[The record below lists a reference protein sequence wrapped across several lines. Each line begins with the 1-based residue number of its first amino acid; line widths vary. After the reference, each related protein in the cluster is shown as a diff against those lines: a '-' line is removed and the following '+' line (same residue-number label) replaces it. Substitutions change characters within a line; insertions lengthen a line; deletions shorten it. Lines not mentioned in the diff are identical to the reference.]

1 MKYTLL
7 YMYKKRLLKT
17 IGCMLALLLF
27 ATVETRAQ
35 VTVDATIDSLQLL
48 IGEQAKIK
56 LQVSMNAGQK
66 LQLPLLRDTLVR
78 GVEVLDVAK
87 PDTQSLNDDKRW
99 LISQEYTV
107 TSFDS
112 ALYYLPPFEV
122 QVDGKLY
129 LSKAL
134 ALKVYSIPVDTLHP
148 DQFFGPK
155 DIRKVPI
162 TWDDVAP
169 MVWWGIFLLVMGAL
183 AVFLVIRY
191 RDNKPII
198 KIIKVAPKLPPH
210 QVAMKKIEEI
220 KADKQVQREDPKL
233 YYTELTD
240 AIRTYIK
247 DRFGFNAMEMTSSEI
262 IDHLLRVKDPQSIND
277 LKLLFET
284 ADLVKFAKHAPLMN
298 ENDMNLVNA
307 VDFINQTKVEEDPNV
322 KKEPTEIRVEEKRS
336 KRGRIVLAVC
346 IAVASI
352 GAVTGL
358 YFVIRR
364 IIDLFF

>member
-1 MKYTLL
+1 ML
-7 YMYKKRLLKT
+7 
-17 IGCMLALLLF
+17 GCVLALF
-27 ATVETRAQ
+27 FFSFTEVNAQ
-35 VTVDATIDSLQLL
+35 LTVDANNHSFQLL

-56 LQVSMNAGQK
+56 LQVSMDANQK

-87 PDTQSLNDDKRW
+87 PDTQLLNENKRW

-122 QVDGKLY
+122 KVNGTPY
-129 LSKAL
+129 FSKAL

-155 DIRKVPI
+155 AIREVPI

-169 MVWWGIFLLVMGAL
+169 LVYSGILMLILGAL

-198 KIIKVAPKLPPH
+198 KIIKIEPKLPPH

-220 KADKQVQREDPKL
+220 KADKQVQRDDPKL
-233 YYTELTD
+233 YYTELTE

-247 DRFGFNAMEMTSSEI
+247 ERFGFNAMEMTSTEI
-262 IDHLLRVKDPQSIND
+262 IDRLLEDKDQRSIDD

-298 ENDMNLVNA
+298 
-307 VDFINQTKVEEDPNV
+307 
-322 KKEPTEIRVEEKRS
+322 
-336 KRGRIVLAVC
+336 
-346 IAVASI
+346 
-352 GAVTGL
+352 
-358 YFVIRR
+358 
-364 IIDLFF
+364 

>member
-1 MKYTLL
+1 MKHTLL
-7 YMYKKRLLKT
+7 Y
-17 IGCMLALLLF
+17 IALLILLVIPR
-27 ATVETRAQ
+27 ANAQ
-35 VTVDATIDSLQLL
+35 VTVDASIDSLQLL

-56 LQVSMNAGQK
+56 LQVSMNANQK
-66 LQLPLLRDTLVR
+66 LQLPLLRDTLVT

-87 PDTQSLNDDKRW
+87 PDTQLLNDNKRW
-99 LISQEYTV
+99 LISQEYTI

-122 QVDGKLY
+122 RVDNQAY
-129 LSKAL
+129 RSKAL

-155 DIRKVPI
+155 DIREVPI
-162 TWDDVAP
+162 TWEDVAP
-169 MVWWGIFLLVMGAL
+169 LVYSAIIMLILGAL
-183 AVFLVIRY
+183 AVFFIIRF

-198 KIIKVAPKLPPH
+198 KIIKIEPKLPPH

-233 YYTELTD
+233 YYTELTE

-262 IDHLLRVKDPQSIND
+262 IDRLLEEKDPQSIND

-284 ADLVKFAKHAPLMN
+284 ADLVKFAKHAPMMN

-307 VDFINQTKVEEDPNV
+307 VDFINETKIEEEPGT
-322 KKEPTEIRVEEKRS
+322 KKEPTEIKVEEKRS
-336 KRGRIVLAVC
+336 KQGRIALMCSIGVTGIAAAVC
-346 IAVASI
+346 LYIAV
-352 GAVTGL
+352 
-358 YFVIRR
+358 RC

>member
-1 MKYTLL
+1 MKHTLL
-7 YMYKKRLLKT
+7 YIVLL
-17 IGCMLALLLF
+17 ILLAMPR
-27 ATVETRAQ
+27 ANAQ
-35 VTVDATIDSLQLL
+35 VTLDASIDSLQLL

-56 LQVSMNAGQK
+56 LQVSMNANQK
-66 LQLPLLRDTLVR
+66 LQLPLLRDTLVT
-78 GVEVLDVAK
+78 GVEILDIAK
-87 PDTQSLNDDKRW
+87 PDTQLLNENKRW
-99 LISQEYTV
+99 LISQEYTI

-122 QVDGKLY
+122 LVDNQAY
-129 LSKAL
+129 RSKAL

-155 DIRKVPI
+155 DIREVPI
-162 TWDDVAP
+162 IWEDVAP
-169 MVWWGIFLLVMGAL
+169 LVYSAVIMLILGAL
-183 AVFLVIRY
+183 AVFFVIRF

-198 KIIKVAPKLPPH
+198 KIIKVEPKLPPH

-220 KADKQVQREDPKL
+220 KADKQIQREDPKL
-233 YYTELTD
+233 YYTELTE

-247 DRFGFNAMEMTSSEI
+247 ERFGFNAMEMTSSEI
-262 IDHLLRVKDPQSIND
+262 INRLLEEKDPQSISD

-284 ADLVKFAKHAPLMN
+284 ADLVKFAKHAPMMN

-307 VDFINQTKVEEDPNV
+307 IDFINQTKVEEDPNA

-336 KRGRIVLAVC
+336 KQGRIALMC
-346 IAVASI
+346 SIAVAGI
-352 GAVTGL
+352 GALVCL
-358 YFVIRR
+358 YMVVRH